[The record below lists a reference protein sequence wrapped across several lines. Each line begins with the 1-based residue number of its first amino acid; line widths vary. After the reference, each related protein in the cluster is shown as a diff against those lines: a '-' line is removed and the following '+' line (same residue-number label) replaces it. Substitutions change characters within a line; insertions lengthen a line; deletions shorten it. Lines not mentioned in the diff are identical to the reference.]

1 MGLWNAVRHHKL
13 LVASGVLAGAILMIV
28 WTYSFSWN
36 TDGPVIA
43 PRTQDNY
50 VTNVS
55 AVIDTADFGLGRS
68 DTDVYRLALMAPTY
82 AQLMVSEP
90 VLQAAEKALG
100 RPIDAVVQ
108 AEPVANS
115 PIVRL
120 TVQGVDRD
128 SLDDTALAV
137 VEAFRNYISDNQV
150 VSEVPDE
157 LRLTIRGIDRPTPA
171 EPSSN
176 RSSEIAVLLFFL
188 PIAVAA
194 AFAMRLERSLAA
206 TPPAEPR
213 EE

>member
-1 MGLWNAVRHHKL
+1 
-13 LVASGVLAGAILMIV
+13 
-28 WTYSFSWN
+28 
-36 TDGPVIA
+36 VIA
-43 PRTQDNY
+43 PRAQDSY

-82 AQLMVSEP
+82 AQLLVSEP

-100 RPIDAVVQ
+100 RPIDAAVQ

-120 TVQGVDRD
+120 TVQGADPD
-128 SLDDTALAV
+128 GLDDTALAL

-150 VSEVPDE
+150 VSKVPDE

-171 EPSSN
+171 EPTSN
-176 RSSEIAVLLFFL
+176 RSSEIAVLLFLL
-188 PIAVAA
+188 PIAVAV
-194 AFAMRLERSLAA
+194 AFAMRLERSPAA